1 MQRRTAI
8 LNLLSTLL
16 PYFDNDNPSQA
27 EILFLTVKLC
37 YEQEVL
43 QYILRTTKGYIDIKP
58 RGNSTLHEAMHRRLL
73 ERDSSSMK
81 LIVKKTK
88 NLHRREVKSYRDP
101 QTETPTML
109 AMYDMKTFL
118 AWRDMLQ
125 DLGHNI
131 TTFVDQELKQGA
143 LKESGWT
150 AASLCELFDSDILP
164 IPTVDLRSHAFQIAK
179 DVGRV
184 EPWTLRT

>member
-1 MQRRTAI
+1 
-8 LNLLSTLL
+8 
-16 PYFDNDNPSQA
+16 
-27 EILFLTVKLC
+27 
-37 YEQEVL
+37 
-43 QYILRTTKGYIDIKP
+43 
-58 RGNSTLHEAMHRRLL
+58 
-73 ERDSSSMK
+73 MK